1 MLTKRDNRLDR
12 GGDEPHPGDPLD
24 RRIGRVFAAWMPL
37 SPLFERF
44 ERGLAA
50 FTPPADVEE
59 TDDAYIVEVEL
70 PGVTRDDIE
79 VDLAGR
85 VLTITGERKEKER
98 VGVLRRRT
106 RVTGRFRYEVLLPA
120 VAPDGDVVAGYDDGV
135 LVVRVAK
142 SDADRPRRIPV
153 H

>member
-1 MLTKRDNRLDR
+1 MLTKRDIRGDRAR
-12 GGDEPHPGDPLD
+12 GGALDHPLAALDERLSHLVPEWMSSWPVLD
-24 RRIGRVFAAWMPL
+24 GHL
-37 SPLFERF
+37 
-44 ERGLAA
+44 GA

-70 PGVTRDDIE
+70 PGFSRDDIE

-85 VLTITGERKEKER
+85 VLAISGERKEKER
-98 VGVLRRRT
+98 VGILRRRT

-120 VAPDGDVVAGYDDGV
+120 VAPDADVAAGYDDGV

-142 SDADRPRRIPV
+142 SAADRPRRIPV